1 METAEKLAAL
11 AKAADALNR
20 AGAVWAVGGS
30 TLMYYRALVEDF
42 HDFDL
47 LVTPQSLPAT
57 RAALLAAGARSRPAP
72 PPNPAFATACFETYT
87 LDGAEFDILCDL
99 AVQRKETLC
108 RYPFDA
114 DRIDGT
120 ADERGAR
127 IPLCPLADWYVLYL
141 LMPARAKKAVLI
153 SRHLLAHPSG
163 SDRFWLNRWLSNRLP
178 GDVRERV
185 LTLYR
190 GLGAAGR

>member
-11 AKAADALNR
+11 AKAAQALNR
-20 AGAVWAVGGS
+20 AGAVWALGGS
-30 TLMYYRALVEDF
+30 ALMYFRQLVEDF

-47 LVTPQSLPAT
+47 LVAPQSMAAART
-57 RAALLAAGARSRPAP
+57 ALLSAGARSRPAP

-120 ADERGAR
+120 ADEQGAR
-127 IPLCPLADWYVLYL
+127 IPLCPLADWFVLYL

-153 SRHLLAHPSG
+153 SRHLMAHPSG
-163 SDRFWLNRWLSNRLP
+163 SDRYWLNRWLCNRLP

-185 LTLYR
+185 LALYHC
-190 GLGAAGR
+190 LGDSGR